1 MKKNEES
8 EKRERKFRV
17 WTGNR
22 MVYLASK
29 LNDTSLIFSEW
40 GWEAV
45 DHLTG
50 ELVSICSSKTE
61 GAVLM
66 EYIGLKIPNESIIYD
81 ESKEIY
87 EGDVIE
93 DVWKHAYEICH
104 NGHKFYGRQYR
115 GDEYGYYTKE
125 LFKGNLVQSKLLG
138 NVYEN
143 PELIELL
150 K

>member
-1 MKKNEES
+1 MRKNGEN

-17 WTGNR
+17 WTGSR

-81 ESKEIY
+81 ESKELY

-93 DVWKHAYEICH
+93 DVWKHCYEIRH
-104 NGHKFYGRQYR
+104 KEHKYYGHSNR
-115 GDEYGYYTKE
+115 GDDYGNFTKE
-125 LFKGNLVQSKLLG
+125 LFKGSLVQSKLLG
-138 NVYEN
+138 NIYEN
-143 PELIELL
+143 PELKELL